1 MSKFCLYPQTWGRVS
16 LRDILFKSNG
26 TEKLTILIVNHLI
39 VWFDKNVKIVKEE
52 QSMHMILF
60 ARDNDD
66 EDWIV

>member
-16 LRDILFKSNG
+16 LSDILFKSNG

-60 ARDNDD
+60 ARGNDD
-66 EDWIV
+66 ED